1 MRDRTGRG
9 FRQMGIAAMTVAAL
23 AACSSGPSNN
33 AAGDGQGEAAAGAAN
48 GSGPVQVDLGPNND
62 TAGNGQGGVAT
73 GATNGSGP
81 VQVGSDGV
89 TNIPAGSL
97 QPQLDAL
104 PVATLTAEEEAGLIW
119 MREEEKLALDVYA
132 ALYDQWQVPIF
143 TNIADAE
150 QTHTDAV
157 KALLDRYAIA
167 DPSVGTT
174 PGTFTDP
181 DIQALYTTLVAQGST
196 SLVAALT
203 VGATIED
210 LDIADLQARAT
221 TTPDIA
227 LVYANL
233 EKGSRNHLRAF
244 VKQLTSNGATYTP
257 TYISQTDFDAIVSS
271 DIERGTS
278 G

>member
-1 MRDRTGRG
+1 
-9 FRQMGIAAMTVAAL
+9 MGVAAITVVAL
-23 AACSSGPSNN
+23 AACSSGQSGN
-33 AAGDGQGEAAAGAAN
+33 AN
-48 GSGPVQVDLGPNND
+48 GSGPG
-62 TAGNGQGGVAT
+62 AVAT
-73 GATNGSGP
+73 GASNRAGP
-81 VQVGSDGV
+81 AQVGSDGV

-104 PVATLTAEEEAGLIW
+104 PKATLTAEEQAGLIW

-132 ALYDQWQVPIF
+132 ALYAKWNTPVF
-143 TNIADAE
+143 TNIAGAE

-167 DPSVGTT
+167 DPSAGTAA
-174 PGTFTDP
+174 GTFTNP
-181 DIQALYTTLVAQGST
+181 DVQALYKTLVAQGST

-227 LVYANL
+227 LVYGNL

-244 VKQLTSNGATYTP
+244 VKQLTANGASYTP
-257 TYISQTDFDAIVSS
+257 THITQAAYEAIVSGG
-271 DIERGTS
+271 IERGAD

>member
-1 MRDRTGRG
+1 
-9 FRQMGIAAMTVAAL
+9 MGIAAITVAVL
-23 AACSSGPSNN
+23 AACSSGQN
-33 AAGDGQGEAAAGAAN
+33 GTAN
-48 GSGPVQVDLGPNND
+48 GTGPGSG
-62 TAGNGQGGVAT
+62 AT
-73 GATNGSGP
+73 GSGNRAGP
-81 VQVGSDGV
+81 AQVGADGV
-89 TNIPAGSL
+89 TDIPAGSL

-104 PVATLTAEEEAGLIW
+104 PKATLTAQEQAGLIW

-132 ALYDQWQVPIF
+132 ALYSRWNTPVF
-143 TNIADAE
+143 TNIAGAE
-150 QTHTDAV
+150 RTHTDAV
-157 KALLDRYAIA
+157 KALLDRYGIA
-167 DPSVGTT
+167 DPSAGVAA
-174 PGTFTDP
+174 GTFTNP

-196 SLVAALT
+196 SLVAALN

-244 VKQLTSNGATYTP
+244 VRQLGANGADYTP
-257 TYISQTDFDAIVSS
+257 THITQAAYDAIVASG
-271 DIERGTS
+271 IERGAD

>member
-1 MRDRTGRG
+1 
-9 FRQMGIAAMTVAAL
+9 MGIAAFTVVAL
-23 AACSSGPSNN
+23 AACSSGQNSN
-33 AAGDGQGEAAAGAAN
+33 AN
-48 GSGPVQVDLGPNND
+48 GNGAGP
-62 TAGNGQGGVAT
+62 VAT
-73 GATNGSGP
+73 GATNGAGP
-81 VQVGSDGV
+81 MQVGSDGV
-89 TNIPAGSL
+89 TNIPADSL

-104 PVATLTAEEEAGLIW
+104 PKATLTAEEQAGLIW
-119 MREEEKLALDVYA
+119 MREEEKLARDVYA
-132 ALYDQWQVPIF
+132 ALYDKWNTPIF
-143 TNIADAE
+143 TNIAAAE

-167 DPSVGTT
+167 DPSAGAET
-174 PGTFTDP
+174 GMFTNP
-181 DIQALYTTLVAQGST
+181 DIQALYMTLVSQGST

-244 VKQLTSNGATYTP
+244 TKQLASNGATYTP
-257 TYISQTDFDAIVSS
+257 THITQAAFDAIVSS
-271 DIERGTS
+271 DIERGAS